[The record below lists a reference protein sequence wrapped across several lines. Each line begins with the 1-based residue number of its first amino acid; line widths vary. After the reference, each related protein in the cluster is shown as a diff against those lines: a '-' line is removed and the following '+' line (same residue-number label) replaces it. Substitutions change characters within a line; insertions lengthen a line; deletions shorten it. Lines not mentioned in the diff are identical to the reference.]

1 MPKALALAFIFV
13 ILTVPARADCTVAEL
28 QQLKTKLAEIKDPAR
43 RLEVQLLL
51 EKAEK
56 DQKNQ
61 REKLCADALQRAN
74 ALVR

>member
-1 MPKALALAFIFV
+1 MPKAAALAFIFV
-13 ILTVPARADCTVAEL
+13 IFACPARADCTVAEL
-28 QQLKTKLAEIKDPAR
+28 QQLKGKLAEINDPAR

-74 ALVR
+74 ALIR